1 MRIILVLLVI
11 SCAGYSAENYYGK
24 YMISS
29 ISNYDE
35 TGKKIG
41 KLKANGKNIEHFFL
55 IISNE
60 NINISYAKDRTVVM
74 PYILVDDAE
83 GKVIKI
89 LVKDEIMDSDCI
101 LELDGEKLVMS
112 IKYLSNGKSDV
123 IDAIKVIE

>member
-1 MRIILVLLVI
+1 
-11 SCAGYSAENYYGK
+11 
-24 YMISS
+24 MISS